1 MAFSEAQIKAIGMEI
16 LYELGE
22 TFNEI
27 LDRQL
32 GKTQGEDWFE
42 KSFKTKSKNRK
53 EALRRS
59 GRKDPHTLLHQITT
73 EKNQDY
79 RAALG
84 KEFKLGDLKYLQSQL
99 EQITKARNKWS
110 HPDGIFS
117 QEDLLKLIKPIYRV
131 LGNRD
136 YALGERC
143 EELIK
148 SLEKERSGSLSHFS
162 RAFGAEFKS
171 LERSNYLLRQELMR
185 YHDSS
190 IEKYFSLRTNE
201 VKNSEL
207 SKADLVERI
216 DDYENLLVA
225 QEQKRLEKDH
235 NWRDK
240 YLANKLDRWMVGF
253 FLVLRLF
260 DEDAFGVSLQSGD
273 ASSVI
278 GPHFSPLKKSEISDM
293 LTMSLNE
300 LLPLAEELKALRSE
314 LGPENCVCYWCEL
327 GGKYQI
333 LPGQMGGETFDLALM
348 EYFHFVTDPSVLELT
363 ENLMAEW
370 IKANDLREDFF
381 EWIFSIPSD

>member
-1 MAFSEAQIKAIGMEI
+1 MAFSEAQIKAIGSEI

-32 GKTQGEDWFE
+32 TKTQGEDWFE
-42 KSFKTKSKNRK
+42 KSFKTKSKNRE

-73 EKNQDY
+73 EKNAIF

-117 QEDLLKLIKPIYRV
+117 QEDLLQLVKPIHRV
-131 LGNRD
+131 LGNRN
-136 YALGERC
+136 YTLGQRC
-143 EELIK
+143 EDLIRK
-148 SLEKERSGSLSHFS
+148 LNDQRSGSLSHFS
-162 RAFGAEFKS
+162 RAFGSEFKS
-171 LERSNYLLRQELMR
+171 LERTNYLLRQELMR
-185 YHDSS
+185 YRESS
-190 IEKYFSLRTNE
+190 VEKYFSQRTGE
-201 VKNSEL
+201 LEKADL
-207 SKADLVERI
+207 SKAELQELI
-216 DDYENLLVA
+216 DDFENLLVA
-225 QEQKRLEKDH
+225 QEQERLEKDH

-240 YLANKLDRWMVGF
+240 YLAKKLERWIVEY
-253 FLVLRLF
+253 FLLLRLF
-260 DEDAFGVSLQSGD
+260 DEDAFMVSLKSGE

-293 LTMSLNE
+293 LTASLNE
-300 LLPLAEELKALRSE
+300 LLPISEELKLLRSE

-348 EYFHFVTDPSVLELT
+348 EYFYSVTDPSVLELT
-363 ENLMAEW
+363 ENLTAEW
-370 IKANDLREDFF
+370 IKANDLREDFM